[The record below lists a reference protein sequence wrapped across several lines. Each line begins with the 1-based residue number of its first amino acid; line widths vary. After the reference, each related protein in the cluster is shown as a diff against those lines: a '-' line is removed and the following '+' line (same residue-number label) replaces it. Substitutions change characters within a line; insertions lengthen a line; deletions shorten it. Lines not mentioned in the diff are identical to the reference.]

1 VLACVDGYERNA
13 HQFRIHF
20 YIRAQAPGEIA
31 VLRMLDFDNFGPQQN
46 ELKAAERSCQDVGY
60 VQHADS
66 MEWKRHLSFP
76 VVELI

>member
-1 VLACVDGYERNA
+1 
-13 HQFRIHF
+13 
-20 YIRAQAPGEIA
+20 
-31 VLRMLDFDNFGPQQN
+31 MLDFDDFGSEQN